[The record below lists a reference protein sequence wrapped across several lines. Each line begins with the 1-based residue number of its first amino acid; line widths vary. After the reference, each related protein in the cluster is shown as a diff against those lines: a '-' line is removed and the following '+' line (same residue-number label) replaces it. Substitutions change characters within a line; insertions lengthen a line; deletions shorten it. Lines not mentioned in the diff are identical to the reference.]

1 VKISISQIKTTVNS
15 IVTDKITQMKE
26 YESWRRR
33 VRRYCTQT
41 ITKRTVTT
49 YHELWDEIKRPNIR
63 ITWWKKELKYKLRS

>member
-1 VKISISQIKTTVNS
+1 
-15 IVTDKITQMKE
+15 MKE